1 MTTVHF
7 TFEEQV
13 LLGNLNFRRGK
24 AYIIEHLTVLLQTS
38 KDEFILALIR
48 GLIAKLNTVD
58 SDGFAQLA
66 KHTRDIRG

>member
-7 TFEEQV
+7 TFEEQI
-13 LLGNLNFRRGK
+13 LLGNLNFKRGK
-24 AYIIEHLTVLLQTS
+24 AYIIEHLSVLLKTS
-38 KDEFILALIR
+38 KDEFVLALIR

-66 KHTRDIRG
+66 EQTRDMKG